1 MGLVPALR
9 RHGCH
14 RPLRSGGLR
23 RGPAG
28 FAAAAPLQ
36 HCAVL
41 LLQGGLPSRP
51 NSELPL
57 GRPHGHLHREVMQ
70 EWRWSGVGGPWAR
83 NALPLAAARRG
94 TAFNVGLTTALAA
107 NGLPGRRFAVALCT
121 VVAVGLQLGFSRLRL
136 YSFRCSPPSIAT
148 SLLLRHFPSPPAFVR
163 PPSSRGPSQHSA
175 YAPDTR
181 PPGVSLERY
190 LFYFADWRQR
200 RPPEQKKR

>member
-1 MGLVPALR
+1 MG
-9 RHGCH
+9 
-14 RPLRSGGLR
+14 GGLR

-51 NSELPL
+51 NGELPL

-83 NALPLAAARRG
+83 NALPLAAATGTCGARVSGTRTARPFFAAARRG

-136 YSFRCSPPSIAT
+136 YSFR
-148 SLLLRHFPSPPAFVR
+148 
-163 PPSSRGPSQHSA
+163 
-175 YAPDTR
+175 
-181 PPGVSLERY
+181 
-190 LFYFADWRQR
+190 
-200 RPPEQKKR
+200 